1 MTKGPFDLTG
11 RIALVTGCGSPQ
23 GIGFAS
29 ARSLGQLG
37 ASIAITSTTDRV
49 ETRGTELRAEGW
61 LVTAHT
67 ADLTRPEEATA
78 LVKLVEAEHGRI
90 DILVNAAGIAQTG
103 LSPPSAR
110 FADLTPHEWAREIA
124 VNLNTAVYASQA
136 VLPGMQARGHGRI
149 VMISSVTGP
158 LVAAPRQAGYAAA
171 KAAADGLMRS
181 IALEYGRSGIT
192 ANSVAPGWIKTA
204 SSTPDEIVARQPHAG
219 RPPRHPRRGRSH
231 RRVPRVRRGQ
241 LRDRTVSRG
250 RRRQHDPGTARDRAV
265 RGLPPALK
273 IATTQP
279 ARSRDRA
286 PSCP

>member
-1 MTKGPFDLTG
+1 MTKSPFDLTG

-37 ASIAITSTTDRV
+37 ASIAITATTDRV
-49 ETRGTELRAEGW
+49 ETRAAELRAEGW

-67 ADLTRPEEATA
+67 ADLTRPEEGRA

-103 LSPPSAR
+103 ISPPSAR

-124 VNLNTAVYASQA
+124 VNLNTAAYPSQA

-204 SSTPDEIVARQPHAG
+204 SSAPEEIVAGNHTPAG
-219 RPPRHPRRGRSH
+219 RPGTPEEVAAVVAFLASDAASY
-231 RRVPRVRRGQ
+231 VTGQ
-241 LRDRTVSRG
+241 SIVVDGGNTIQEPHGIELYRD
-250 RRRQHDPGTARDRAV
+250 
-265 RGLPPALK
+265 
-273 IATTQP
+273 
-279 ARSRDRA
+279 
-286 PSCP
+286 